1 MAIFS
6 KAKIREFFEDAEIE
20 VSKDVLKKIFD
31 LHTDS
36 IDDLKDTVKE
46 LKTDL
51 ENAERERDDYKAKA
65 PKEGEENPFEEKYN
79 KLKKEFDDYK
89 DNIETNKVN
98 DAKKLAYSKLLKDNK
113 VSESCIDSILE
124 ITKLDDI
131 QLDENGEIVDADT
144 HNENIKNKW
153 SSFIETTTITGAN
166 THTPPANTTSGKKLT
181 KEEIYAKDDNGKYKL
196 STSERQKALV
206 DNQIS

>member
-1 MAIFS
+1 MSIFS
-6 KAKIREFFEDAEIE
+6 KAKIREIFEDAEIE
-20 VSKDVLKKIFD
+20 VSKDVLKKICD
-31 LHTDS
+31 LHTDAL
-36 IDDLKDTVKE
+36 DNLKDTVKE

-51 ENAERERDDYKAKA
+51 ENAERERDDFKAKA
-65 PKEGEENPFEEKYN
+65 PKDGEKNPFEEKYN

-131 QLDENGEIVDADT
+131 QLDENGKIVDADT

-166 THTPPANTTSGKKLT
+166 THTPPANKSKNGEIT
-181 KEEIYAKDDNGKYKL
+181 KEAFNKMSYKEKLKIYNEDRKL
-196 STSERQKALV
+196 YDELSK
-206 DNQIS
+206 

>member
-1 MAIFS
+1 MAFTRRFLTALGIEAD
-6 KAKIREFFEDAEIE
+6 KVDEIINAHIVVVDALKEDRDNYKKDAEKL
-20 VSKDVLKKIFD
+20 SKVQKELDEANKKI
-31 LHTDS
+31 
-36 IDDLKDTVKE
+36 
-46 LKTDL
+46 
-51 ENAERERDDYKAKA
+51 AKN
-65 PKEGEENPFEEKYN
+65 GDENPFEEKYN
-79 KLKKEFDDYK
+79 KLKKEFEDYK

-131 QLDENGEIVDADT
+131 QLDENGKIVDADT
-144 HNENIKNKW
+144 HSESIKSKW

-166 THTPPANTTSGKKLT
+166 THTPPANTTSGKKMT

>member
-1 MAIFS
+1 MAFTRRFLTALGIEAD
-6 KAKIREFFEDAEIE
+6 KVDEIINAHIEVVDALKEDRDNYKKDAEKLPKVQKE
-20 VSKDVLKKIFD
+20 LDEANKKI
-31 LHTDS
+31 
-36 IDDLKDTVKE
+36 
-46 LKTDL
+46 
-51 ENAERERDDYKAKA
+51 AKN
-65 PKEGEENPFEEKYN
+65 GDENPFEEKYN
-79 KLKKEFDDYK
+79 KLKKEFEDYK

-131 QLDENGEIVDADT
+131 QLDENGKIVDADT

-166 THTPPANTTSGKKLT
+166 THTPPANKSKNGEIT
-181 KEEIYAKDDNGKYKL
+181 KEAFNKMSYKEKLKIYNEDRKL
-196 STSERQKALV
+196 YDELSK
-206 DNQIS
+206 

>member
-6 KAKIREFFEDAEIE
+6 KAKIREIFEDAEIE

-65 PKEGEENPFEEKYN
+65 PKEGEETVLKSEYDKV
-79 KLKKEFDDYK
+79 KKEFDDYK
-89 DNIETNKVN
+89 TGVETDKLN
-98 DAKKLAYSKLLKDNK
+98 DKKKLAYSELLKENK
-113 VSESCIDSILE
+113 VSEKRINSILRL
-124 ITKLDDI
+124 TKLDDI
-131 QLDENGEIVDADT
+131 ELDKDGKIVDADK
-144 HNENIKNKW
+144 HNENIKSEW
-153 SSFIETTTITGAN
+153 SEYIETTTEVGAE
-166 THTPPANTTSGKKLT
+166 TKTPPAGGEGSDKSVSRAKQLANEYHTNLYGKV
-181 KEEIYAKDDNGKYKL
+181 KE
-196 STSERQKALV
+196 S
-206 DNQIS
+206 